1 MERMETRLVGQT
13 LAGRYDLIELL
24 GTGGMGEVYRARD
37 RELDELVALKVI
49 RADLA
54 SAPEI
59 VARFRHEV
67 KLARRV
73 THANV
78 RASGR
83 SRSPRPWRSPTRCA
97 RRCAPRTP
105 PT

>member
-1 MERMETRLVGQT
+1 METRLVGQT

-49 RADLA
+49 RTDLA
-54 SAPEI
+54 NAPDL

-73 THANV
+73 THVNIARTFELGHADDV
-78 RASGR
+78 MYCTCLLYTSP
-83 SRSPRPWRSPTRCA
+83 SPRDS
-97 RRCAPRTP
+97 
-105 PT
+105 